1 MRKGLTGLVV
11 LLAVL
16 VLATSV
22 SAKAAPTTVVVDNYV
37 VTVGQE
43 FTVPVRITDVLNL
56 YGYDVRVPHDRAMLQ
71 GVRVDHGGFLNQPW
85 FVIRNGFWAWNGSGC
100 NGYCAWYA
108 LTSLRP
114 ALPTSGNGT
123 LVYVTYRA
131 LQPGVVT
138 LQPWAQLSAPGGVPI
153 AVTTQGGTV
162 TVLASDKD

>member
-43 FTVPVRITDVLNL
+43 FTVPVRIANVANL

-71 GVRVDHGGFLNQPW
+71 GVRVDHGGWLKPG
-85 FVIRNGFWAWNGSGC
+85 FVIRQGFYEWAGSGC

-108 LTSLRP
+108 MTQLRP
-114 ALPTSGNGT
+114 SLPVSGSGV
-123 LVYVTYRA
+123 LIRITYRA
-131 LQPGVVT
+131 LQPGVIT

-153 AVTTQGGTV
+153 AVTTQSGTV
-162 TVLASDKD
+162 TVVAAQD